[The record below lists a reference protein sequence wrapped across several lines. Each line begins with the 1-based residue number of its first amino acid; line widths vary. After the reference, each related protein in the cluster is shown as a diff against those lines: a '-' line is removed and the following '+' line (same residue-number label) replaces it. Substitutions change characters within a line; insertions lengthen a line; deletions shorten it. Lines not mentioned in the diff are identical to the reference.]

1 MQSADA
7 VNTTELCNFAIHRIK
22 IFKFILLRYNV
33 VLVSNVQQCDSSIY
47 THAHVYIC
55 YPAEPCCSSQVS
67 LSLVQAGKEFPDEA
81 E

>member
-33 VLVSNVQQCDSSIY
+33 VLVSGAQQCDSSIY
-47 THAHVYIC
+47 THAHVYIR
-55 YPAEPCCSSQVS
+55 YPATCTLHVTCALHATGMLPS
-67 LSLVQAGKEFPDEA
+67 
-81 E
+81 